1 MLCYHIWCDNN
12 LQHIHYAVGSF
23 SCSVLLQIPGTV
35 RKFYFIRLL
44 RYYGVMFKNAKIYAV
59 GNLEQN
65 GAELENSKNDNQFFI
80 EKCARKIMQSKYF
93 DTYAFLTP
101 FMLCYFTTELLSKN
115 FIEKCRK
122 NRVFET
128 YLEIRFF
135 NIQNSKSTKI
145 VSKILK
151 F

>member
-1 MLCYHIWCDNN
+1 
-12 LQHIHYAVGSF
+12 
-23 SCSVLLQIPGTV
+23 
-35 RKFYFIRLL
+35 
-44 RYYGVMFKNAKIYAV
+44 MFKNAKIYAV